1 MSRRYLPLNDY
12 DGSLIGLQS
21 NPAGPYDVPSPG
33 GLASIQHHWSHGL
46 FGPPERVVDVYAGT
60 GDRYVHGEYGNL
72 YVPNS
77 HANVYNNYRGPHSD
91 RTENSTI
98 RDDPYYWNEKKSS
111 QTKGIENFE
120 NSTVELI
127 EDVSQQPAQQTK
139 SAAPKISPSP
149 KNSVK
154 TAPIQKNV
162 QNSDFTKFTEL
173 TKLTDPSFVSISENP
188 VSSGSSKTVIII
200 LVIFIIICAKLW
212 DEALHNFIVQSLNG
226 GKEISWVRYGIYAVL
241 ATILLITV
249 VHFADINFSS

>member
-60 GDRYVHGEYGNL
+60 GDRYINGEYGNL
-72 YVPNS
+72 YVPDS

-91 RTENSTI
+91 RTEHSTM
-98 RDDPYYWNEKKSS
+98 RNDPYYWNEKKSS
-111 QTKGIENFE
+111 QIKNIENFE
-120 NSTVELI
+120 SSTVELI
-127 EDVSQQPAQQTK
+127 EDVSQQTT
-139 SAAPKISPSP
+139 SAAPKISSIP
-149 KNSVK
+149 KNIVK
-154 TAPIQKNV
+154 TAPPQKNIRS
-162 QNSDFTKFTEL
+162 SDFTKFTEL
-173 TKLTDPSFVSISENP
+173 TKLTDPSFVSISEAP
-188 VSSGSSKTVIII
+188 ISSGSSKTIIII
-200 LVIFIIICAKLW
+200 LVIFMIVCAKLW

-226 GKEISWVRYGIYAVL
+226 GKEISWVRYGIYAIL

-249 VHFADINFSS
+249 VHFADINFSN

>member
-72 YVPNS
+72 YVPDS

-91 RTENSTI
+91 RTEHSTI

-120 NSTVELI
+120 SSTVELI
-127 EDVSQQPAQQTK
+127 EDVSQKHSQQAK
-139 SAAPKISPSP
+139 QQAKPVVS
-149 KNSVK
+149 K
-154 TAPIQKNV
+154 TPPIQKNTTK
-162 QNSDFTKFTEL
+162 NAPSSDFTKFTEL
-173 TKLTDPSFVSISENP
+173 AKLTDPSFVSISDPP

-212 DEALHNFIVQSLNG
+212 DETLHNFIVQSLNS

>member
-1 MSRRYLPLNDY
+1 MRRYLPLNDY

-33 GLASIQHHWSHGL
+33 GLASMQHHWSHGL

-60 GDRYVHGEYGNL
+60 GDRYVHGEYGNM

-120 NSTVELI
+120 NSTMELI
-127 EDVSQQPAQQTK
+127 EDVSQQTKQQAK
-139 SAAPKISPSP
+139 QQASLVVSKPP
-149 KNSVK
+149 
-154 TAPIQKNV
+154 PIQKNITK
-162 QNSDFTKFTEL
+162 NAPSSDFTKFTEL
-173 TKLTDPSFVSISENP
+173 ASLTDPSLISISEP
-188 VSSGSSKTVIII
+188 KGPSTSSSRTIIAIVIIFI
-200 LVIFIIICAKLW
+200 LICGKLW
-212 DEALHNFIVQSLNG
+212 EETLHNFIIQRLSG
-226 GKEISWVRYGIYAVL
+226 GKEISWVRYGIYATL
-241 ATILLITV
+241 ATILLITI

>member
-33 GLASIQHHWSHGL
+33 GLASMQHHWSHGL

-60 GDRYVHGEYGNL
+60 GDRYIHGEYGNM

-111 QTKGIENFE
+111 PTKAKGVENFE
-120 NSTVELI
+120 SSTVELI
-127 EDVSQQPAQQTK
+127 EDVSQQSKQQTRPVASK
-139 SAAPKISPSP
+139 PP
-149 KNSVK
+149 
-154 TAPIQKNV
+154 PIQKNTTK
-162 QNSDFTKFTEL
+162 NIPISDFNKFTEL
-173 TKLTDPSFVSISENP
+173 ASLTDPSLISISEP
-188 VSSGSSKTVIII
+188 KGSSKSSSRTIIAI
-200 LVIFIIICAKLW
+200 LIIFILICGKLW
-212 DEALHNFIVQSLNG
+212 EEALHNFIKQRLGG
-226 GKEISWVRYGIYAVL
+226 GKEISWVRYGIYATL
-241 ATILLITV
+241 ATILLITII
-249 VHFADINFSS
+249 HFADINFSN

>member
-72 YVPNS
+72 YVPDS

-91 RTENSTI
+91 RTEHSTI
-98 RDDPYYWNEKKSS
+98 RNDPYYWNEKKSS

-120 NSTVELI
+120 SSTVELI
-127 EDVSQQPAQQTK
+127 EDVSQQPTQQTA
-139 SAAPKISPSP
+139 SAAPKMLPPP
-149 KNSVK
+149 KNIK
-154 TAPIQKNV
+154 TAPLQKNV
-162 QNSDFTKFTEL
+162 QNSDFNKIADLTKF
-173 TKLTDPSFVSISENP
+173 TDPSFVSISE
-188 VSSGSSKTVIII
+188 SKGSSSKTVIII

-212 DEALHNFIVQSLNG
+212 DETFHNFIVQSLNG

-241 ATILLITV
+241 ATILLLTV
-249 VHFADINFSS
+249 VHFADINFSN